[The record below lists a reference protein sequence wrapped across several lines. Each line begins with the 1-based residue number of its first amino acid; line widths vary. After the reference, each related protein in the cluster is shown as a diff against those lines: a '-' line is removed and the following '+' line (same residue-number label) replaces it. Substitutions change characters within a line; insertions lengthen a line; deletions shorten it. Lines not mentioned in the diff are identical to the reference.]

1 MPENRLDLQVAPAS
15 SASAEQDHA
24 RMPFVAPV
32 VEEMGG
38 LSELTLIGGSL

>member
-1 MPENRLDLQVAPAS
+1 MPENRLDTQVAPA
-15 SASAEQDHA
+15 AAEQATA
-24 RMPFVAPV
+24 RMPFVAPA